1 MGLYVA
7 IPLVLFILLLL
18 WVVPVGLWLQAIFS
32 IGGGDVTI
40 LGLVGMRFRRVPPGV
55 IVNGLIAARK
65 AGLHDVSTSDLEV
78 HYMAGGNVDKVV
90 DALIAA
96 SKAGI
101 ELTYSIATAIDLA
114 GRDVLSAVQTSVY
127 PKVIDAPID
136 GKLSAVAKDGIEVRA
151 RARVTVRTDI
161 PNLVG
166 GATEDT
172 IIARVDLI
180 YPDPGFIVERK
191 DNLLGI
197 VLTHAHEDHIGAIA
211 HLWPQLKCKIYATPF
226 TAVLIKEKFK
236 EKHIDITKD
245 LKIVELNG
253 TVSLDPF
260 EIEYITLTHSIL
272 EPNGLR
278 IKTPVGS
285 ILHTGDWKV
294 DPDPLIGDKI
304 NENRLKEIGE
314 EGVLAMICDS
324 TNVFS
329 AGRSGSE
336 LDVRKNLLNVMSRL
350 KKRIIITSFASNV
363 ARMET
368 AFYCA
373 EKTGRQISLVG
384 RSMHRI
390 YKAARQCGYLKNTIE
405 PIDPR
410 EAKNFSREKIVYL
423 CTGSQGE
430 PMGAMMRISSY
441 THPDVFIEQGDA
453 VIFSSKI
460 IPGNEKKLYKLHN
473 QLVKDGIEVISEE
486 TEFIHVSGHPNREDL
501 KDMYNW
507 VKPKCVI
514 PVHGEHR
521 HMIEHISFAK
531 EMQVPHP
538 VQVENGDIVKL
549 YPGDKPEVYDKA
561 PSGRLYL
568 DGNISVDGD
577 SQSIKDR
584 KNLSANGYLEV
595 TIMITPKGNVHN
607 NPVLSYRG
615 LPVYDKDEFNYGLEY
630 EIEKTTR
637 SFKVGSKQQE
647 HNLIDALKIACRK
660 FSKEKTGKKPFTNIN
675 LVRI

>member
-1 MGLYVA
+1 MKSELLFC
-7 IPLVLFILLLL
+7 PLGGSGEIGMNMNLFAYGKPGEHKWIM
-18 WVVPVGLWLQAIFS
+18 VD
-32 IGGGDVTI
+32 IGVT
-40 LGLVGMRFRRVPPGV
+40 F
-55 IVNGLIAARK
+55 A
-65 AGLHDVSTSDLEV
+65 D
-78 HYMAGGNVDKVV
+78 
-90 DALIAA
+90 
-96 SKAGI
+96 
-101 ELTYSIATAIDLA
+101 
-114 GRDVLSAVQTSVY
+114 
-127 PKVIDAPID
+127 
-136 GKLSAVAKDGIEVRA
+136 
-151 RARVTVRTDI
+151 
-161 PNLVG
+161 
-166 GATEDT
+166 DT
-172 IIARVDLI
+172 IPGIDLI
-180 YPDPGFIVERK
+180 YPDPGFIVDKKEE
-191 DNLLGI
+191 LLGI

-211 HLWPQLKCKIYATPF
+211 HLWPKLRCKIFATPF
-226 TAVLIKEKFK
+226 TALLIKEKFK

-245 LKIVELNG
+245 LKIIKLNG
-253 TVSLDPF
+253 KINLDPF
-260 EIEYITLTHSIL
+260 KIEYITLTHSIL

-278 IKTPVGS
+278 IETPAGV

-294 DPDPLIGDKI
+294 DPNPLIGGEI
-304 NENRLKEIGE
+304 NSKRLKEIGD

-329 AGRSGSE
+329 HGKSGSE
-336 LDVRKNLLNVMSRL
+336 LDVRKNMLNIMSRL

-390 YKAARQCGYLKNTIE
+390 YKAARQCGYLKDVIE

-410 EAKNFSREKIVYL
+410 EAKNISREKIVYL

-441 THPDVFIEQGDA
+441 IHPDIFIEKEDT

-486 TEFIHVSGHPNREDL
+486 NEFVHVSGHPNREDL
-501 KDMYNW
+501 KEMYRW
-507 VKPKCVI
+507 VRPKCII

-531 EMQVPHP
+531 EMKVPHS

-549 YPGDKPEVYDKA
+549 FPGDKPEIYDKA

-568 DGNISVDGD
+568 DGNVSVQED

-584 KNLSANGYLEV
+584 KNLSTNGYMEV
-595 TIMITPKGNVHN
+595 TIMITPKGNIHK
-607 NPVLSYRG
+607 NPIITFRG
-615 LPVYDKDEFNYGLEY
+615 LPVEDTEEFIYGLE
-630 EIEKTTR
+630 EVIEKINKTFSLR
-637 SFKVGSKQQE
+637 SKKQE
-647 HNLIDALKIACRK
+647 YNLIDTLKIACRK
-660 FSKEKTGKKPFTNIN
+660 YSKEITGKKPFANIN